1 MYLYQYIFQ
10 IFSFF
15 AIVSAILVI
24 ISKNPVHSVL
34 YLILVFFNSIII
46 LIFLEKDFLAMIFL
60 IVYVGA
66 IAILFLFIVMLLNI
80 KITISNLNILR
91 YIPIAFLFVVIFFI
105 EFKLLLN
112 KTFFFNSVDSYQST
126 TSYTNW
132 ITKLDVYTNIKSIAL
147 SLYTTYYDLFIISGL
162 ILLLAMIGAISLT
175 FYTSLKTKRQNVV
188 QQLLRVGQLNLYK

>member
-1 MYLYQYIFQ
+1 MYIYKYIFE
-10 IFSFF
+10 IFSLF
-15 AIVSAILVI
+15 AILSAILVI
-24 ISKNPVHSVL
+24 ISKNPIHSVL

-91 YIPIAFLFVVIFFI
+91 YIPIAFLFVIIFFI
-105 EFKLLLN
+105 EFNILLN
-112 KTFFFNSVDSYQST
+112 KTFSAQSSYNYTST
-126 TSYTNW
+126 IEYTNW
-132 ITKLDVYTNIKSIAL
+132 ITKTDILSNIKSLGII
-147 SLYTTYYDLFIISGL
+147 LYTSYYDMFIISGV

-175 FYTSLKTKRQNVV
+175 FYITIKTKRQSSV
-188 QQLLRVGQLNLYK
+188 QQLLRIGQLNLYK